1 MIVDGLDSP
10 SRNSYIG
17 SYYQPPDR
25 VLPIPRIPD
34 FTEGAS
40 AGHQASGPHLPERR
54 PHIQS
59 RAVVEALQTL
69 QGKIKQLE
77 RERLETENRY
87 QQVTHGSQRN
97 QPLEAP
103 HTVNTPTPSREAQ
116 DVQASKKELDSKL
129 QAAES
134 RCQVLGKQLEY
145 MRNMVETV
153 KVEKKAVMDNQ
164 AAVQKHESSS
174 RDSPTQRE
182 KLKTLEAVCLE
193 LSRTQS
199 RAQEKLTL
207 LEQRLQKEEHERKV
221 VQEKASE
228 LQRDLD
234 LTLQLVSPKEP
245 EQKKLTMK
253 PNLRTSGKIDLD
265 SPSRLRHKLMPFV
278 AGTSTSPSHSV
289 HANVQGIL
297 HLMKHHQPH
306 LCERISALQRPSSAA
321 KKSLQKHFSSHDRG
335 GPEQTVQSLESLSDI
350 LLALQDELGRMS
362 FEHQELVSQME
373 STANQEQRGELQ
385 RELEMLANRMEEKGA
400 HITKLRQ
407 HGQTVLTLKEGGV
420 QHQRDSEVQKRRP
433 PVPSPFGPKQSK
445 KSGLV
450 TQKNLQILRE
460 TQKLRSCLK
469 QDDLLWET

>member
-1 MIVDGLDSP
+1 MDSHHSQGLDSP

-34 FTEGAS
+34 FALGAS
-40 AGHQASGPHLPERR
+40 AGPQVPETR
-54 PHIQS
+54 PNIQS
-59 RAVVEALQTL
+59 RAVLEALQTL

-77 RERLETENRY
+77 KERQETENRY
-87 QQVTHGSQRN
+87 QQVTHASQRI
-97 QPLEAP
+97 QPLAAT
-103 HTVNTPTPSREAQ
+103 HAVNTPTPSRDAQ
-116 DVQASKKELDSKL
+116 NVKASKKELDSKL

-145 MRNMVETV
+145 MKNMVENV
-153 KVEKKAVMDNQ
+153 KAEKKAVMENQ
-164 AAVQKHESSS
+164 ATVQKRESSS
-174 RDSPTQRE
+174 RNSPTHRD
-182 KLKTLEAVCLE
+182 KLKKLEAECLK
-193 LSRTQS
+193 LSKTQS
-199 RAQEKLTL
+199 RA
-207 LEQRLQKEEHERKV
+207 ERTCGK
-221 VQEKASE
+221 
-228 LQRDLD
+228 RDF
-234 LTLQLVSPKEP
+234 
-245 EQKKLTMK
+245 
-253 PNLRTSGKIDLD
+253 D
-265 SPSRLRHKLMPFV
+265 SPSRLRHQQMPFV

-321 KKSLQKHFSSHDRG
+321 KKNLQKHFSSHDRSE
-335 GPEQTVQSLESLSDI
+335 PEQTVQSLESLSDI

-373 STANQEQRGELQ
+373 STVNQEQRGELQ
-385 RELEMLANRMEEKGA
+385 RELEMLAKRMEEKGA

-407 HGQTVLTLKEGGV
+407 HGQTVLTLKEGSG
-420 QHQRDSEVQKRRP
+420 QRQCNSEVQKRRT

-445 KSGLV
+445 KSGLA

>member
-1 MIVDGLDSP
+1 MDSHHSQGLDSP

-34 FTEGAS
+34 FALGAS
-40 AGHQASGPHLPERR
+40 AGPQVPETR
-54 PHIQS
+54 PNIQS
-59 RAVVEALQTL
+59 RAVLEALQTL

-77 RERLETENRY
+77 KERQETENRY
-87 QQVTHGSQRN
+87 QQVTHASQRI
-97 QPLEAP
+97 QPLAAT
-103 HTVNTPTPSREAQ
+103 HAVNTPTPSRDAQ
-116 DVQASKKELDSKL
+116 NVKASKKELDSKL

-145 MRNMVETV
+145 MKNMVENV
-153 KVEKKAVMDNQ
+153 KAEKKAVMENQ
-164 AAVQKHESSS
+164 ATVQKRESSS
-174 RDSPTQRE
+174 RNSPTHRD
-182 KLKTLEAVCLE
+182 KLKKLEAECLK
-193 LSRTQS
+193 LSKTQS
-199 RAQEKLTL
+199 RAEVKLTL
-207 LEQRLQKEEHERKV
+207 LEQRLLKEEHERKV

-245 EQKKLTMK
+245 KQKKQTEK
-253 PNLRTSGKIDLD
+253 PNLRTCGKRDFD
-265 SPSRLRHKLMPFV
+265 SPSRLRHQQMPFV

-321 KKSLQKHFSSHDRG
+321 KKNLQKHFSSHDRSE
-335 GPEQTVQSLESLSDI
+335 PEQTVQSLESLSDI

-373 STANQEQRGELQ
+373 STVNQEQRGELQ
-385 RELEMLANRMEEKGA
+385 RELEMLAKRMEEKGA

-407 HGQTVLTLKEGGV
+407 HGQTVLTLKEGSG
-420 QHQRDSEVQKRRP
+420 QRQCNSEVQKRRT

-445 KSGLV
+445 KSGLA